1 MYSLLILNLD
11 AYCYFCVSVC
21 VCVCLCIYI
30 YLNREHMKWLKLT
43 NPRQDKNQKMGTR
56 RTHANFHSLVVEK
69 GIDWL

>member
-1 MYSLLILNLD
+1 M
-11 AYCYFCVSVC
+11 C

-43 NPRQDKNQKMGTR
+43 NPRQAKNQKMSTR